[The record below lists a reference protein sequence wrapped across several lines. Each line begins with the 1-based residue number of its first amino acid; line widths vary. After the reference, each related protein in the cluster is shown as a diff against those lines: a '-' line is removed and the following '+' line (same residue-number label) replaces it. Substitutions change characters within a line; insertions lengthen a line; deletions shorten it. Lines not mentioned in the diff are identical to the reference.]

1 MEELHPL
8 DTFMEKGGS
17 IAFTE
22 SSAQPSLLHD
32 AFQGWFDHTVHAV
45 QGLNGQGVIIRL
57 QSVF

>member
-1 MEELHPL
+1 LEELHPL

-32 AFQGWFDHTVHAV
+32 ALQGWFDHTYSS
-45 QGLNGQGVIIRL
+45 RTK
-57 QSVF
+57 